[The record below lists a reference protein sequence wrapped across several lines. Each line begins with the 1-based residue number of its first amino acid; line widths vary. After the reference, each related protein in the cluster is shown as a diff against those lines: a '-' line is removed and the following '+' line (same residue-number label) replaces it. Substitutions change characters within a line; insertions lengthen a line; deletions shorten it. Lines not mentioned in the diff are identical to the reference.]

1 MKIDK
6 QPLEDH
12 QVKLTVEVEPEK
24 MEQAKK
30 TAARQIARQVK
41 VPGFRP
47 GKAPYQVIVR
57 QVGEEAIIEEALEV
71 LVKDIYPKVLDEAEI
86 QPYGPGQLE
95 NVVST
100 DPPVLE
106 FVVPLQ
112 AEVILGDY
120 RSMEKA
126 YEPPAVTD
134 DQVEQVLKDLQS
146 RQAVLEPADRPVQE
160 GDMAYVRISAERVN
174 PEEGQDPILVRERS
188 IPFIVRGEDT
198 PEDEPEEWP
207 FPGFSRQLIGL
218 TKNDEKV
225 IEHRFSE
232 ETDFQS
238 LRGVEARFKIV
249 VEDVKSRI
257 LPELNDEFA
266 ASVGEFETM
275 DELRKEIRSSL
286 EQQVTDSYD
295 ESYDEELIEEA
306 VEQSVIKYPPQ
317 MLEREI
323 DSVIHNLEHRLEEQ
337 NMDLDLYLKTRQ
349 IDMEDLKEEVRPVA
363 ESRLKRSLFLYELA
377 EAEQIQVGQEDL
389 QMETLR
395 TLETLSQTLPEKEA
409 RRLGNRDVIGSL
421 MSSVMADLVT
431 RRSMERLRKIAS
443 GQLEEEAKAAQA
455 QAEAAPEAEPEV
467 SETEAEPA
475 EETPAG
481 ESAEAGAEPAAESTG
496 SSVSDQEEKS
506 PVED

>member
-24 MEQAKK
+24 LEQAKR

-86 QPYGPGQLE
+86 EPYGPGQLE

-106 FVVPLQ
+106 FVVPLK

-120 RSMEKA
+120 RSLTKP

-134 DQVEQVLKDLQS
+134 EQVEQVLKELQS
-146 RQAVLEPADRPVQE
+146 RQAVLEPASRPVEE
-160 GDMAYVRISAERVN
+160 GDMVYVRISGERVN

-218 TKNDEKV
+218 AKDDEKV

-232 ETDFQS
+232 DTNFES
-238 LRGVEARFKIV
+238 MRGVEARFQV
-249 VEDVKSRI
+249 LVEDVKSRL

-266 ASVGEFETM
+266 ASVGEFETL
-275 DELRKEIRSSL
+275 DELRQEIRSSL
-286 EQQVTDSYD
+286 EQQVSDSYK
-295 ESYDEELIEEA
+295 ESYDEELLDKAI
-306 VEQSVIKYPPQ
+306 EQSVVKYPPQ
-317 MLEREI
+317 MLEQEI
-323 DSVIHNLEHRLEEQ
+323 ESMIHHLEHRLEEQ

-349 IDMEDLKEEVRPVA
+349 INMDDLKEELRPMA
-363 ESRLKRSLFLYELA
+363 EGRLKRTLFLYELA

-395 TLETLSQTLPEKEA
+395 TLENLSQTLPEKET
-409 RRLGNRDVIGSL
+409 RRLANRQVMSSL
-421 MSSVMADLVT
+421 MSSVFADLMAQ
-431 RRSMERLRKIAS
+431 RSMERLRKIAS
-443 GQLEEEAKAAQA
+443 GQLEEETKAAESQ
-455 QAEAAPEAEPEV
+455 V
-467 SETEAEPA
+467 
-475 EETPAG
+475 EETPETAPAQEIPAT
-481 ESAEAGAEPAAESTG
+481 ESPEAGAATEDESA
-496 SSVSDQEEKS
+496 SPSASDQEPMSSVQE
-506 PVED
+506 E